1 MSTSC
6 IESDTLIKK
15 GCEMSYRVNPHFGAK
30 GLKAEAKATTKIQQ
44 RNRQKI

>member
-30 GLKAEAKATTKIQQ
+30 GLKAEAKATTNIQQ